1 MLQTRITTH
10 TLKNI
15 KMKKII
21 TILALVLTASTSF
34 AFKGPESVNSQ
45 ALSTFSSDYAG
56 ATNAT
61 WTITKD
67 FYQVTF
73 TMDGQTL
80 FAYYNKAG
88 EFMAVTHN
96 ISSVQ
101 LPTSLEKSLKK
112 TIGNRWISDLFE
124 VTHDDETSWYVT
136 LESADQK
143 VVLKSAGGKWR
154 IYQTIERQ

>member
-1 MLQTRITTH
+1 
-10 TLKNI
+10 
-15 KMKKII
+15 MKKII

-34 AFKGPESVNSQ
+34 AFTGPESVSSQ
-45 ALSTFSSDYAG
+45 AMNTFSSSYAG

-73 TMDGQTL
+73 MLDGQTL

-88 EFMAVTHN
+88 EFIAATHN
-96 ISSVQ
+96 ISTAQ
-101 LPTSLEKSLKK
+101 LPTGLKKSLKK
-112 TIGNRWISDLFE
+112 SIGNRWISDLFE

-143 VVLKSAGGKWR
+143 IVLKSDGGKWR
-154 IYQTIERQ
+154 IYQTMEKQ